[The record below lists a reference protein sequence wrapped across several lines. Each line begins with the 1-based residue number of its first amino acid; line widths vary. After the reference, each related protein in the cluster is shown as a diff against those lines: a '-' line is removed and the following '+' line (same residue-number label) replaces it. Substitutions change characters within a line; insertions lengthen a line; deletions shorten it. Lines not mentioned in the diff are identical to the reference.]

1 MKKLITIVGL
11 ATAGLGAPAFAQG
24 GPPADPHG
32 DATVTRADELVAI
45 GARFDALD
53 TNKDGSLS
61 ADELAAGAPAG
72 GPGGPGG
79 RGGRGPGGRADAD
92 GDGKVSK
99 DEYVTSQLRRFDAQ
113 DADKDGKLTK
123 AERDA
128 ARERRGQGGPGGGG
142 GWGGPPP
149 GGEGGGWG
157 GGDGQ

>member
-1 MKKLITIVGL
+1 MKTLITILGL
-11 ATAGLGAPAFAQG
+11 ATAGFSLPAMAQG
-24 GPPADPHG
+24 GPPADPYG
-32 DATVTRADELVAI
+32 DATVTRADELTAI

-53 TNKDGSLS
+53 ANKDGSLS
-61 ADELAAGAPAG
+61 ADELAVGAPAG
-72 GPGGPGG
+72 GRGGPG
-79 RGGRGPGGRADAD
+79 GGRGPGSRADAD

-99 DEYVTSQLRRFDAQ
+99 DEYVTSQLRRFDSQ

-123 AERDA
+123 AERDS

-157 GGDGQ
+157 SPDGQ